1 MAEVHR
7 RQNESLEDMLK
18 RFRREC
24 AKDGIYAEIKKRR
37 YYVPPSVRKKQ
48 KEAKK
53 KLKIKGREKTCL

>member
-1 MAEVHR
+1 VAEVRR

-53 KLKIKGREKTCL
+53 K

>member
-1 MAEVHR
+1 MAEVRR

-37 YYVPPSVRKKQ
+37 YYIPPSVKKKQ
-48 KEAKK
+48 KDVKK
-53 KLKIKGREKTCL
+53 K

>member
-1 MAEVHR
+1 VAEVHR

-53 KLKIKGREKTCL
+53 K